1 MASSP
6 SEHISPTTPTDTT
19 AHRLRFGADIAPIP
33 ESRPGSSLSQ
43 DRRSSQF
50 RLRRTRTASRDYG
63 LATAGLEPGLDPHA
77 EGERGRP
84 DSNLHTA
91 CQITVV
97 EFSEDKIE
105 QKDFWNDG
113 LHNFLE
119 TPRKDW
125 VKVRWINCNGLSW
138 DVVQLLARH
147 YNFHSL
153 GNLLTLFGEP
163 RLMVY

>member
-1 MASSP
+1 MASP
-6 SEHISPTTPTDTT
+6 PPEHVSPTSLTVDTN
-19 AHRLRFGADIAPIP
+19 AHRLRFGTPADISPIP
-33 ESRPGSSLSQ
+33 ESRPGSPISQ

-50 RLRRTRTASRDYG
+50 RLRRSRTASKDYG
-63 LATAGLEPGLDPHA
+63 MATAGLEPGLNPHA
-77 EGERGRP
+77 EGERQRP
-84 DSNLHTA
+84 DSKLHTA

-113 LHNFLE
+113 LHGFLE
-119 TPRKDW
+119 APRRDW

-138 DVVQLLARH
+138 DIIQLLARH

-153 GNLLTLFGEP
+153 GNSL
-163 RLMVY
+163 